1 MEGRAV
7 TAKND
12 KMFCKNLKKSNNS
25 TKRNYQSFRRRQ
37 VSRTRLKCQY
47 KCLLGNVDIT
57 VNVSGDRCIELD
69 PKANLCPQ
77 SDFKRPDF
85 TDFTELSW
93 GVTTQIKPSHQCS
106 LNSGVFYL
114 AVSNLCRLPHVHKNW
129 KVHDQLARASILDIF
144 MRATTAGANGQ
155 CHNPGKSPDLSASP
169 RQLMPVLVPF
179 YTTSWQ
185 IWYN

>member
-12 KMFCKNLKKSNNS
+12 KMFCKKLKKSKNS
-25 TKRNYQSFRRRQ
+25 TKRNYQTFRRRQ

-114 AVSNLCRLPHVHKNW
+114 AVS
-129 KVHDQLARASILDIF
+129 
-144 MRATTAGANGQ
+144 ATSCAQKLKGAWSVG
-155 CHNPGKSPDLSASP
+155 S
-169 RQLMPVLVPF
+169 RQHTWHYYEGDNSRCKWTMPQ
-179 YTTSWQ
+179 SWQ
-185 IWYN
+185 IAWS

>member
-12 KMFCKNLKKSNNS
+12 KMFCKKLKKSKNS
-25 TKRNYQSFRRRQ
+25 TKRNYQTFRRRQ

-85 TDFTELSW
+85 TDFTELS
-93 GVTTQIKPSHQCS
+93 
-106 LNSGVFYL
+106 
-114 AVSNLCRLPHVHKNW
+114 
-129 KVHDQLARASILDIF
+129 
-144 MRATTAGANGQ
+144 
-155 CHNPGKSPDLSASP
+155 
-169 RQLMPVLVPF
+169 
-179 YTTSWQ
+179 
-185 IWYN
+185 